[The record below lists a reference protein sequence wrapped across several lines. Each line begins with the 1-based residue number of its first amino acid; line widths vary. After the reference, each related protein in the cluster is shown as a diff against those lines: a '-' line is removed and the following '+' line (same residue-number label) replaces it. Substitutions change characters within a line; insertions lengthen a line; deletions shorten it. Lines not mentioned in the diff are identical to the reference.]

1 MFGGVTELLSY
12 FLNLHIKPFEK
23 EKNQL
28 EPDSG
33 VFSLYTWK
41 SYVSLK
47 IEKKAIESSKARKN
61 A

>member
-1 MFGGVTELLSY
+1 MGGVTELLSY
-12 FLNLHIKPFEK
+12 FLNLSIKPFEK
-23 EKNQL
+23 EKNQS

-33 VFSLYTWK
+33 VFSLYSWK

-47 IEKKAIESSKARKN
+47 IEKKSIEGSKARRH